1 MSNTTNHNDDGNKN
15 IPMSAKERVCH
26 ALIFEIGAVCLS
38 AVVVLLFSDVG
49 AYSALGLG
57 IIMSLMAMLWNFVFN
72 CLFDKVFIKPR
83 QTRGLGVRLLHTISF
98 EGGLLIFT
106 IPVVAYM
113 LKLTLWQAL
122 LADVS
127 LTVLITLYALVF
139 NFVYDHWRLKVFA
152 KLGVV

>member
-1 MSNTTNHNDDGNKN
+1 MSNVANHHDNGDKN
-15 IPMSAKERVCH
+15 IPMSGKERVLH

-38 AVVVLLFSDVG
+38 AAVVLLFSDMG
-49 AYSALGLG
+49 AHLALGLG
-57 IIMSLMAMLWNFVFN
+57 VVMSVMAVLWNFVFN
-72 CLFDKVFIKPR
+72 CLFDKVFTKPR
-83 QTRGLGVRLLHTISF
+83 QTRSLGVRLLHTISF

-122 LADVS
+122 LADVT

-152 KLGVV
+152 KLEVV